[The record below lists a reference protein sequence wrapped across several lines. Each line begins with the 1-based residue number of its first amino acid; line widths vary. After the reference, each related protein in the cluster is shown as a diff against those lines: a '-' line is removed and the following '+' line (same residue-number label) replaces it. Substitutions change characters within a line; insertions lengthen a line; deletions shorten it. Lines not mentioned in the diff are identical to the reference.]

1 MLTRSTKSLRT
12 QDVKADW
19 YVVDATDLV
28 LGRLASQT
36 VNILRGKNKAQ
47 YTPHTNC
54 GDHVIIINAEK
65 IAMTGNKI
73 QDRKYFRHTGFAGG
87 IKETNP
93 RRILE
98 GKNPTNL
105 IKLAVKRMI
114 TRDSALA
121 RDQIQKLHIYTGS
134 EHPHQA
140 QNPKTLDFAAKNR
153 KNKRNK

>member
-1 MLTRSTKSLRT
+1 MK
-12 QDVKADW
+12 
-19 YVVDATDLV
+19 
-28 LGRLASQT
+28 
-36 VNILRGKNKAQ
+36 
-47 YTPHTNC
+47 
-54 GDHVIIINAEK
+54 
-65 IAMTGNKI
+65 GNKI
-73 QDRKYFRHTGFAGG
+73 TDRKYFRHTGFAGG

-93 RRILE
+93 KRILE

-140 QNPKTLDFAAKNR
+140 QQPKILDFAAKNE
-153 KNKRNK
+153 KNKKLRTK